1 MHTYRSRQLRDN
13 GRYEMRITINL
24 DGYDVANDIAKAAQ
38 VVASAWISDRNAD
51 VRIKGINK
59 KDKENVWYSA
69 SRLFET
75 GVSK

>member
-1 MHTYRSRQLRDN
+1 
-13 GRYEMRITINL
+13 MRITINL
-24 DGYDVANDIAKAAQ
+24 DGYDVANDIANAAQ

-51 VRIKGINK
+51 VRIKGLDK
-59 KDKENVWYSA
+59 KDQENVWYKA